1 MSSPTVPI
9 AGLLCAPRIAG
20 LLTERVPSSV
30 KPCDINGLSDYVTA
44 LPSNAQ
50 NRLLEAAAKLIE
62 VATSYIANK
71 QSNVDFL
78 RAETAFVGQ
87 VRALKNEHRPVISEV
102 PRSYRSVLTRTLP
115 TPAEINFDIETTF
128 HRCHNFFQDT
138 KHPQAALTREVGS
151 WLSKI

>member
-30 KPCDINGLSDYVTA
+30 NPCGINGLTDCVTA

-71 QSNVDFL
+71 KSNVDFL
-78 RAETAFVGQ
+78 RAETAFVGR
-87 VRALKNEHRPVISEV
+87 VRALKSEYQSIISE
-102 PRSYRSVLTRTLP
+102 PPGSSRFVLTRTLP
-115 TPAEINFDIETTF
+115 TPEEIDFDIETTF
-128 HRCHNFFQDT
+128 HHCHSSFQDT
-138 KHPQAALTREVGS
+138 KYPQATLAREFGS